1 MNNVIKD
8 VNNYDDF
15 KKVFLVFCGAP
26 FFENWK
32 EDELRKEYEYL
43 KQNGEIYG
51 YYLNNLDM
59 VGLVSIIY
67 GAVKDHP
74 LLFTSPEKTIYLSD
88 IAIIPT
94 ERGNGYAKILAD
106 FILDYANKIKYYN
119 EIYMRTNL
127 EGSMSERIFIE
138 RGFNIIYDESGN
150 IITQDVSFERID
162 GIVKKDTRKFL
173 SKRLELK

>member
-106 FILDYANKIKYYN
+106 FILDYANKIKYYLYSDYN
-119 EIYMRTNL
+119 HLEAFYISLCYNLLNLLYYQDCKIYSRSLLNL
-127 EGSMSERIFIE
+127 I
-138 RGFNIIYDESGN
+138 NHN
-150 IITQDVSFERID
+150 
-162 GIVKKDTRKFL
+162 KKFSLL
-173 SKRLELK
+173 SD